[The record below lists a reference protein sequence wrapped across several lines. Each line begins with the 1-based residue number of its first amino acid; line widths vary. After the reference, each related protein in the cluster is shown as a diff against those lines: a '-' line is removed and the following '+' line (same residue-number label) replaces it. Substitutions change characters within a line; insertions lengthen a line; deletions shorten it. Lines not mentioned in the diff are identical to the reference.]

1 MKPIKDE
8 RPTPSQTVA
17 IVKLCYMKGYDIP
30 VYIWRQARVMNTL
43 HPKFKLFIKEHKYG
57 R

>member
-1 MKPIKDE
+1 MKPITDE
-8 RPTPSQTVA
+8 RPTPAQTVA

-30 VYIWRQARVMNTL
+30 VYIWRQARVMNKL
-43 HPKFKLFIKEHKYG
+43 PKPVLEYVRHHNYG